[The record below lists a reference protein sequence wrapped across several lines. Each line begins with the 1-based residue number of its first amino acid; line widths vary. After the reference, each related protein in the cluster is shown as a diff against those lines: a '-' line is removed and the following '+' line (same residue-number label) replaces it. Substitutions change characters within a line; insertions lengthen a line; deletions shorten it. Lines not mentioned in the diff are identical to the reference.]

1 MASTREPLGDQFPRF
16 HPVCDCCGQLAS
28 VGLRQAVRGHLGTP
42 AGEFAYQVCIACDAV
57 MDELPVAALF
67 ATKVDAAVRHADFYS
82 AEYGQ
87 FIADWFGIDNPKFKA
102 NQEAA

>member
-1 MASTREPLGDQFPRF
+1 
-16 HPVCDCCGQLAS
+16 
-28 VGLRQAVRGHLGTP
+28 
-42 AGEFAYQVCIACDAV
+42 